1 MIAMHSNQKIAFLG
15 LSLLLP
21 FAHAADDGARA
32 YQLAPVDTRM
42 LSAYGIV
49 THGNQSTTPGSVIR
63 GSDVDVHVGV
73 AQYTQVVDLAG
84 HATALFGVLPYGEVK
99 ATVKLP
105 GRKLSSTSK
114 GMGDAQLGIAYGL
127 IGSPALTPEE
137 YVRYRPGFSMG
148 VLGKL
153 FLPTGE
159 YDSHKAVNLGTH
171 RYAFELGL
179 PMTYAL
185 GESYLDPSLTTF
197 ELLPAVIV
205 YGENDSPYDAGH
217 SSQKPLYGGE
227 AHLTHNFGPAFWTS
241 ADALFWRGGETR
253 TDGTDDSNL
262 QRSLSLGVTA
272 GMNFSRDVSLK
283 MTYGEAVERN
293 EDGVEGWLGRVVLA
307 VLF

>member
-1 MIAMHSNQKIAFLG
+1 MYPHTKITLLS
-15 LSLLLP
+15 LSLLFPLAA
-21 FAHAADDGARA
+21 AHAADDGARA
-32 YQLAPVDTRM
+32 YQLAPVGTQM
-42 LSAYGIV
+42 LTAYGIV
-49 THGNQSTTPGSVIR
+49 THGNQSTMPGSVIR
-63 GSDVDVHVGV
+63 GSDVDVQVGV
-73 AQYTQVVDLAG
+73 VQYTEVFDVGG

-105 GRKLSSTSK
+105 GQDITSTSK
-114 GMGDAQLGIAYGL
+114 GLGDAQLGIAYGL
-127 IGSPALTPEE
+127 IGSPALTPEQ
-137 YVRYRPGFSMG
+137 YVQQRPGFSLG

-171 RYAFELGL
+171 RYALELGL
-179 PMTYAL
+179 PTSYAL

-205 YGENDSPYDAGH
+205 YGDNDSPYGADR

-227 AHLTHNFGPAFWTS
+227 AHLTHNFGPAFWAS

-253 TDGTDDSNL
+253 TDGVDDDNQ

-272 GMNFSRDVSLK
+272 GVNLNRTSSLK

-293 EDGVEGWLGRVVLA
+293 EDGVDGWLGRIVLS

>member
-1 MIAMHSNQKIAFLG
+1 MHPHNKIAFLG

-21 FAHAADDGARA
+21 LATAQAADDGARA
-32 YQLAPVDTRM
+32 YQLAPTGTQM
-42 LSAYGIV
+42 LTAYGIV
-49 THGNQSTTPGSVIR
+49 THGNQSAAPGAVIR

-73 AQYTQVVDLAG
+73 VQYTQVVDVAG

-99 ATVKLP
+99 ATVHLP
-105 GRKLSSTSK
+105 RQKLSSTSK
-114 GMGDAQLGIAYGL
+114 GLGDAQLGAVFGL
-127 IGSPALTPEE
+127 IGSPALTPGQ
-137 YVRYRPGFSMG
+137 YVSYQPGFSLG
-148 VLGKL
+148 VLGKV

-159 YDSHKAVNLGTH
+159 YDSHKSVNLGTH
-171 RYAFELGL
+171 RYAYELGL

-185 GESYLDPSLTTF
+185 GESYLDPALTTF

-205 YGENDSPYDAGH
+205 YGENDSPYGADH
-217 SSQKPLYGGE
+217 RTQKPLYGGE
-227 AHLTHNFGPAFWTS
+227 AHLTHNFGPAFWAS

-253 TDGTDDSNL
+253 TDSVDDGNQ

-272 GMNFSRDVSLK
+272 GVNLSRTSSLK

-293 EDGVEGWLGRVVLA
+293 DDGVEGWLGRVVLS